1 MDTINRPNHCRRK
14 SIDQTRYPIGATMKR
29 LLVVSLCAAAITL
42 TAGAGYTLLERWSPA
57 QRPTEAAT
65 TNEVRRSSGES
76 KSEPGADEPQARIN
90 RYADALATSNNYLDF
105 ANATIRD
112 AESGN
117 RDAQYFLGKAL
128 AFCDGTY
135 SMYFERKGQV
145 LTLDEALMWAARL
158 GRSGAYVQR
167 VYDRC
172 HELKDHAKGF
182 ADSSEWIDAAATAGQ
197 PAALAAT
204 ALKRLSDAA
213 IPNSTV
219 AANRSPATEDDPI
232 AKSRANLRVAVESK
246 DPEVLW
252 QIGLAQGFLGANFQE
267 KVKDEMAWWLV
278 SCQRG
283 YDCSAHADWI
293 TLDCPDESFCT
304 PGISGID
311 YIRNGA
317 GADWPEVQLRAQQIN
332 AKLDA
337 GKWGELGLD
346 M

>member
-1 MDTINRPNHCRRK
+1 MTRQLTI
-14 SIDQTRYPIGATMKR
+14 G
-29 LLVVSLCAAAITL
+29 LCATTIALAAVAAYISL
-42 TAGAGYTLLERWSPA
+42 GGRS
-57 QRPTEAAT
+57 QRTRSTDAAT
-65 TNEVRRSSGES
+65 TNGVQWSPSASKGEI
-76 KSEPGADEPQARIN
+76 KANEPQARIT
-90 RYADALATSNNYLDF
+90 RYAGALAASHNYLNF

-128 AFCDGTY
+128 AFCDGAY
-135 SMYFERKGQV
+135 GMYFERKGQV

-158 GRSGAYVQR
+158 GRSGAFVQL

-172 HELKDHAKGF
+172 HELKDHANGF
-182 ADSSEWIDAAATAGQ
+182 REASEWIDAAANAGQ
-197 PAALAAT
+197 PAALAMV
-204 ALKRLSDAA
+204 ALKRFSDAA

-219 AANRSPATEDDPI
+219 AASRSPAAGNDPM
-232 AKSRANLRVAVESK
+232 AESRASLRTAVESK

-252 QIGLAQGFLGANFQE
+252 QIGLAQGFLKKDFE
-267 KVKDEMAWWLV
+267 DKVKDEMAWWLV
-278 SCQRG
+278 SCERG
-283 YDCSAHADWI
+283 YDCSAQADWI

-311 YIRNGA
+311 YIRNGS
-317 GADWPEVQLRAQQIN
+317 GADWPEVQSRAQQIN